1 MGPKRSMH
9 CFASDFDVY
18 FKSLV
23 GKHGKYASDDF
34 EKTIPSDYLLDCYRN
49 SSAKSAGIRTNKDFD
64 YKYSELFL
72 LEKKNYIIK
81 ALGFF

>member
-1 MGPKRSMH
+1 MRNDRCTVLRQIPM
-9 CFASDFDVY
+9 FY

-23 GKHGKYASDDF
+23 GKHGKYANDDF

-64 YKYSELFL
+64 YK
-72 LEKKNYIIK
+72 
-81 ALGFF
+81 

>member
-1 MGPKRSMH
+1 M
-9 CFASDFDVY
+9 FY

-34 EKTIPSDYLLDCYRN
+34 EKTIPSDYRLDCYRN

-72 LEKKNYIIK
+72 LEKKELHNQGLSIL
-81 ALGFF
+81 LGSTMRFG

>member
-1 MGPKRSMH
+1 MN